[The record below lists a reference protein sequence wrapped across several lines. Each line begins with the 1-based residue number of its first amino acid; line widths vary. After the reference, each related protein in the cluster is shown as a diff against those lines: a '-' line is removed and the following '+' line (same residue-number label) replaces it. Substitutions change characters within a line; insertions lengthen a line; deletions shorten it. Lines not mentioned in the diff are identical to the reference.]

1 MRLEYNF
8 SNQHLEMIEDTNG
21 DQFVNDFTPVPHDSS
36 GLMGEQTGDYIRMS
50 VLNEDGSFI
59 RSFYS
64 NLSVDDEEVIYTS
77 AGDTAVGLNP
87 DTVVIANPRGADFG
101 LDPYPI
107 YAEDESLD
115 QYCVEMNYG
124 VHSNPISTTAD
135 TYYQWHSREAIAHWP
150 LNEGADYT
158 VTDIVGGITGD
169 MVGSTTWVDDPER
182 GMVIHVDN
190 NVHDPPATSYVVGTP
205 TGLPVD
211 DQSRTIAGWVKP
223 DGAGADGKGVM
234 FGYDNEGVEQS
245 QFEFWQGPAVHDGL
259 YIHIQ
264 NGNIYPETPFFL
276 PAGVWTH
283 LVATYDGSTV
293 SMYRDGVFVPLS
305 NSSGYGYEGVTLV
318 GANNA
323 QFRMGATSSG
333 NPNAAHGPWKGHISD
348 VAIWDYALLES
359 EIDELIAYGFGWT
372 LEQGTADVAASVECS
387 IAPVTPD
394 PYTVD
399 WITNPNPQLR
409 IYKATGI
416 VGETNNIFVKPNE
429 VLEARDFEAGNYQL
443 MFEFLH
449 NPFEIVGDDPTDKTY
464 FFITEISSSR
474 KEVRLIARDTVN
486 AQLSITK
493 DDIDGAMQPYRYDF
507 VLGLP
512 AGQNIPILNYM
523 IDTVSNPTWSSL
535 ILKLYSA
542 VPSSITNLTQ
552 VTIEREIFTTQ
563 TEDIWYKTE
572 DYIGPSTG
580 IGLGQQSGFLSYE
593 DAS

>member
-1 MRLEYNF
+1 VRGDGA
-8 SNQHLEMIEDTNG
+8 SNNRIYLDGVSQPMSS
-21 DQFVNDFTPVPHDSS
+21 NDIND
-36 GLMGEQTGDYIRMS
+36 
-50 VLNEDGSFI
+50 
-59 RSFYS
+59 
-64 NLSVDDEEVIYTS
+64 
-77 AGDTAVGLNP
+77 
-87 DTVVIANPRGADFG
+87 
-101 LDPYPI
+101 
-107 YAEDESLD
+107 
-115 QYCVEMNYG
+115 
-124 VHSNPISTTAD
+124 
-135 TYYQWHSREAIAHWP
+135 
-150 LNEGADYT
+150 
-158 VTDIVGGITGD
+158 TDIGVSNHLIGVRD
-169 MVGSTTWVDDPER
+169 ASQNSPFE
-182 GMVIHVDN
+182 
-190 NVHDPPATSYVVGTP
+190 
-205 TGLPVD
+205 
-211 DQSRTIAGWVKP
+211 
-223 DGAGADGKGVM
+223 GKI
-234 FGYDNEGVEQS
+234 DE
-245 QFEFWQGPAVHDGL
+245 
-259 YIHIQ
+259 
-264 NGNIYPETPFFL
+264 
-276 PAGVWTH
+276 
-283 LVATYDGSTV
+283 
-293 SMYRDGVFVPLS
+293 
-305 NSSGYGYEGVTLV
+305 
-318 GANNA
+318 
-323 QFRMGATSSG
+323 
-333 NPNAAHGPWKGHISD
+333 
-348 VAIWDYALLES
+348 VAIWDRALTLE
-359 EIDELIAYGFGWT
+359 EVTVLFTQDIGWT
-372 LEQGTADVAASVECS
+372 LEQGTVDVAASVECS

-409 IYKATGI
+409 IYKTDSG
-416 VGETNNIFVKPNE
+416 NIFVKPNE